1 MDMVALTQSM
11 IINNKDRVAYRSF
24 SWALSGQMKILT
36 RVEMAI
42 PKSIDVVT
50 ASTRVMLKFPKLR
63 APSLV
68 RVTRIMM
75 CESVHA
81 IKKDAVIEGLKITHQ
96 NKWLVSFFRTCIAL
110 TPITRGNPY
119 HSSKR

>member
-1 MDMVALTQSM
+1 MATFTQSM
-11 IINNKDRVAYRSF
+11 GVNNNDRVAYRSF
-24 SWALSGQMKILT
+24 SWALSGQTKILT
-36 RVEMAI
+36 RVEMAT

-50 ASTRVMLKFPKLR
+50 ASTRVMLKSPKLR

-81 IKKDAVIEGLKITHQ
+81 IRKGYS
-96 NKWLVSFFRTCIAL
+96 NKGVENY
-110 TPITRGNPY
+110 TP
-119 HSSKR
+119 